1 MTDGQTP
8 QADPPNASRPAWPVP
23 KAPVEAAPKS
33 ASGVPVTPGDPRFM
47 TRDADGKLVNP
58 DGSVYVP
65 EEQPRTVHHVLA
77 DLASEVEGLW
87 HSSPSGTESAV
98 VRMRGHL
105 RELRGLVDP
114 KAAASRPV

>member
-8 QADPPNASRPAWPVP
+8 QADPPNAPRPVWPAADPRMTTP
-23 KAPVEAAPKS
+23 KAPVQA
-33 ASGVPVTPGDPRFM
+33 
-47 TRDADGKLVNP
+47 
-58 DGSVYVP
+58 P
-65 EEQPRTVHHVLA
+65 EEPRTVHHVLA
-77 DLASEVEGLW
+77 DLAAEVEGLW

-114 KAAASRPV
+114 KAAASRSA